1 MKQRIGEIRTGM
13 PGEIISFDAGTC
25 MATVKPSLQYHTAD
39 GDILDYPLI
48 IGVPVFMP
56 HAGNAQITYPVKVGD
71 SCWIAFAERSLDEW
85 LGKSD
90 SDNHDPRQYD
100 LTDAVCFVGMRK
112 VQSISADNVEIING
126 PTSISLTPDQKIN
139 IVGDVNIKGN
149 ISTIH
154 SYNRRKVKEEDVPK
168 YGKAVGTGTL
178 VIGVSLVLSYLVTFW
193 NADVIDYIVLP
204 ALVIGLSFI
213 LYGQIKYN
221 HGIF

>member
-1 MKQRIGEIRTGM
+1 MNSISSRAISSAGKASPNPSVEAIDKAMKQRIGEIRTGM

-149 ISTIH
+149 IICS
-154 SYNRRKVKEEDVPK
+154 
-168 YGKAVGTGTL
+168 GTSKMSGNITCD
-178 VIGVSLVLSYLVTFW
+178 G
-193 NADVIDYIVLP
+193 DVIASGISLTDHT
-204 ALVIGLSFI
+204 
-213 LYGQIKYN
+213 
-221 HGIF
+221 HGGVETGGGNTSGPQ